1 MSAPDRRAK
10 LDRNH
15 PELSIR
21 RQCAML
27 GVARSGV
34 YRTRRVA
41 NDNDLDLMRR
51 LDELYLRWPF
61 LGSRRMVALLAAEG
75 VQVNRKRVRRLMRL
89 MGIVPLGPKPRT
101 SKPAAG
107 HKIYPYLLRDLA
119 IERANQVWCAD
130 ITCLPTYRSAGAFC
144 IWWRSWTGTA
154 VRCWPG
160 GSRTRWVCVS
170 ASRRW
175 RRPWRVSASRRSS
188 TPTKGHS
195 SPRRNSPAR

>member
-15 PELSIR
+15 PDLSIR

-51 LDELYLRWPF
+51 LDELFLRWPF

-75 VQVNRKRVRRLMRL
+75 VLVNRKRVRRLMRL
-89 MGIVPLGPKPRT
+89 MGIVPLGPNRG
-101 SKPAAG
+101 PATPAPG
-107 HKIYPYLLRDLA
+107 
-119 IERANQVWCAD
+119 
-130 ITCLPTYRSAGAFC
+130 TRSTLIC
-144 IWWRSWTGTA
+144 
-154 VRCWPG
+154 C
-160 GSRTRWVCVS
+160 GS
-170 ASRRW
+170 
-175 RRPWRVSASRRSS
+175 
-188 TPTKGHS
+188 
-195 SPRRNSPAR
+195 